1 MTVKKLKTMMAL
13 VCDDQ
18 EDHYQDMKKHLKR
31 EGYEC
36 YKRVDTEEGI
46 RVALEEAK
54 KNGRWFDVILIDMDL
69 SGAKQGANGE
79 LIYNSLSK
87 DYPEETYLIYSTLD
101 ADKIRSAISRLALKN
116 VRFVLLDKNYI
127 RLQLYQCLSK
137 TDPKTIF
144 LVHGRDNNKVNTITK
159 LLEEGFGLNVI
170 PFESTHALANN
181 PKKYIYDLILA
192 GIQHTHATV
201 VLFSDDEEVELRP
214 EFLVDSDF
222 EKIRKKQSEKRRQ
235 SRGNVLI
242 EAGYAFG
249 VRPNRT
255 IFLKWADPKA
265 YFDLP
270 SDFAGSHYLSY
281 DDKEVSRTNLK
292 NRLINCRCDITLNGD
307 WERLRY

>member
-1 MTVKKLKTMMAL
+1 MNGKKLRTMMAL

-18 EDHYQDMKKHLKR
+18 EEHFQDMKKHLNK

-36 YKRVDTEEGI
+36 YERVETEEGI

-54 KNGRWFDVILIDMDL
+54 KNGRWYDVILLDMDL
-69 SGAKQGANGE
+69 SGANQGATGE
-79 LIYNSLSK
+79 SIYNSLSK
-87 DYPEETYLIYSTLD
+87 DYPNETYVIYSTLD
-101 ADKIRSAISRLALKN
+101 ADKIRGAINRLALKN
-116 VRFVLLDKNYI
+116 VKFVLLDKNYLK
-127 RLQLYQCLSK
+127 LQLYQCLSR

-144 LVHGRDNNKVNTITK
+144 LVHGRDSTKVKTITGFLK
-159 LLEEGFGLNVI
+159 EGLGLNVL
-170 PFESTHALANN
+170 PFESTHALADN

-192 GIQHTHATV
+192 GIQNTHATV

-214 EFLVDSDF
+214 EFVVANDF
-222 EKIRKKQSEKRRQ
+222 ERIRKKQSDKRRQ

-255 IFLKWADPKA
+255 IFLKWSDPDA
-265 YFDLP
+265 HFDLP

-281 DDKEVSRTNLK
+281 DDKEASRRSLK
-292 NRLINCRCDITLNGD
+292 ERLINCRCDITPNGD